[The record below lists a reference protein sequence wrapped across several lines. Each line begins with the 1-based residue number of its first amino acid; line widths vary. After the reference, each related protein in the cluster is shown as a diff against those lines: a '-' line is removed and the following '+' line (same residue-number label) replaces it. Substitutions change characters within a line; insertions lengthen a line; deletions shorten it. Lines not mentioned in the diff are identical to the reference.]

1 VKALL
6 LALLLAPAVAYAD
19 EEAAPPPP
27 DPKPVAVKKPRKK
40 FYVRAGVAYVH
51 PFSQSS
57 ELELANVDGP
67 ASLAV
72 SNGPVS
78 GSGSS
83 LDAMTIPALI
93 VGYVLPYMDGRLAVE
108 TILGPP
114 LDVHFHATGTL
125 ANQSIAPTALG
136 IPTGVPA
143 LGMCPD
149 GSMNCSEI
157 GAAKGVPPVITLV
170 YSLKPLG
177 PIRPYAGAGLSVLF
191 AYDAHTTNPNLTSS
205 DMSIAPAPGLA
216 LQTGFE
222 ATVYGPIYARVDVK
236 FIALMYAR
244 AEVHH
249 IQVDAPNIP
258 LFGTVEVGTAKL
270 NMWVNPLIVQAGLGT
285 DF

>member
-1 VKALL
+1 MKPWVF
-6 LALLLAPAVAYAD
+6 ALLLAPAIAHAD
-19 EEAAPPPP
+19 DEVAPPE
-27 DPKPVAVKKPRKK
+27 PKPVAVKKPRKS

-72 SNGPVS
+72 QNGPIA

-93 VGYVLPYMDGRLAVE
+93 VGYNTGWLDDRLAIE

-114 LDVHFHATGTL
+114 LDVKFRATGTL

-136 IPTGVPA
+136 IPTGIPA
-143 LGMCPD
+143 LGPEL
-149 GSMNCSEI
+149 GE
-157 GAAKGVPPVITLV
+157 AKGVPPVITLV

-177 PIRPYAGAGLSVLF
+177 PVRPYAGAGLSVLF
-191 AYDAHTTNPNLTSS
+191 AYNAHTTNPNLMSS

-249 IQVDAPNIP
+249 IQMQAPDIP
-258 LFGTVEVGTAKL
+258 LFGTVEVGTAKM
-270 NMWVNPLIVQAGLGT
+270 NMWVNPLIVQAGIGT